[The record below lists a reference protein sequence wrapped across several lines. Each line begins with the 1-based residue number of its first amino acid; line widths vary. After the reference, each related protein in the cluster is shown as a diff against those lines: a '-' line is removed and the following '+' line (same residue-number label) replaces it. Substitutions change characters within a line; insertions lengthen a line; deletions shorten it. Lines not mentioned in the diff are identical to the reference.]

1 MKLLPRRG
9 SPRRKAWIIR
19 YFVAVVVLVAVTWVA
34 MPPVSRAYRD
44 WKKTRALAQAEEFL
58 AAEDFSNA
66 KLALD
71 VALAAKPGD
80 PQTLRVAANL
90 LEQVGAPEVMPLR
103 RRLVQVAPES
113 TEDHAALVL
122 SALRFN
128 DLNAARDAMRGMTP
142 EQANEP
148 AALRAALAYAQATN
162 NLPMADLLYNR
173 LRELEPENE
182 NLQVLHATLRLNN
195 PTAAVRDEALAE
207 LEALKSDPRQGL
219 FVLRQLLVDAMARQ
233 NMDRAKVLA
242 RELRQAPGANL
253 DDHLHSANLAL
264 NIEDR
269 PFEAVF
275 AEILPAVEA
284 TPEDTAT
291 LLRWLI
297 LVGEANRARSWLVQ
311 QDDALK
317 SAPAVLE
324 ARADL
329 AIAQSA
335 WDRLADLLESGVW
348 GPVNRDT
355 VRLAFSARLAAQREN
370 EALQDQIWSEALVSA
385 SSSLADLT
393 LLYRLASIWSWE
405 DQAESPLWVI
415 ARNFPSRT
423 WAHQTLY
430 NVYRLRRDTESMQAL
445 IGTLRL
451 SDTTLPRYQYD
462 WALLSML
469 LSERTAWTEEKQTM
483 QTLYES
489 NPDDAYY
496 ATGYAFALAQSE
508 REEEAVEI
516 ADQINELERN
526 LPERA
531 PYLAFVYATAM
542 RPGAVDKFAT
552 NAEGFD
558 NYLPEESQLLQD
570 ARNMVR

>member
-1 MKLLPRRG
+1 
-9 SPRRKAWIIR
+9 
-19 YFVAVVVLVAVTWVA
+19 
-34 MPPVSRAYRD
+34 
-44 WKKTRALAQAEEFL
+44 
-58 AAEDFSNA
+58 
-66 KLALD
+66 
-71 VALAAKPGD
+71 
-80 PQTLRVAANL
+80 
-90 LEQVGAPEVMPLR
+90 
-103 RRLVQVAPES
+103 
-113 TEDHAALVL
+113 
-122 SALRFN
+122 
-128 DLNAARDAMRGMTP
+128 
-142 EQANEP
+142 
-148 AALRAALAYAQATN
+148 
-162 NLPMADLLYNR
+162 
-173 LRELEPENE
+173 
-182 NLQVLHATLRLNN
+182 
-195 PTAAVRDEALAE
+195 
-207 LEALKSDPRQGL
+207 
-219 FVLRQLLVDAMARQ
+219 
-233 NMDRAKVLA
+233 
-242 RELRQAPGANL
+242 
-253 DDHLHSANLAL
+253 
-264 NIEDR
+264 
-269 PFEAVF
+269 
-275 AEILPAVEA
+275 
-284 TPEDTAT
+284 
-291 LLRWLI
+291 
-297 LVGEANRARSWLVQ
+297 VGEANRAQSWLVQ

-385 SSSLADLT
+385 SNSLADLT

-430 NVYRLRRDTESMQAL
+430 NVYRLRRDTENMQAL

-483 QTLYES
+483 QTLFES

-542 RPGAVDKFAT
+542 RPGAVDQFAT

>member
-1 MKLLPRRG
+1 MQLLPRRG
-9 SPRRKAWIIR
+9 SPRRKAWITR
-19 YFVAVVVLVAVTWVA
+19 YIMAAAALVVIAWVA
-34 MPPVSRAYRD
+34 LPSATRAYRE
-44 WKKTRALAQAEEFL
+44 WKKERALAQAEEFL
-58 AAEDFSNA
+58 AEQDFPNA

-148 AALRAALAYAQATN
+148 PALRAALAYAQATN
-162 NLPMADLLYNR
+162 NLPMADLLYAR
-173 LRELEPENE
+173 LRELEPEND
-182 NLQVLHATLRLNN
+182 NLHVLHATLRLNN
-195 PTAAVRDEALAE
+195 PTPSVRAEALAE
-207 LEALKSDPRQGL
+207 LDAFKAEPRHSL
-219 FVLRQLLVDAMARQ
+219 FVMRQLLVDAMARQ
-233 NMDRAKVLA
+233 DMDRAKQLA
-242 RELRQAPGANL
+242 AELRKDPRATL

-264 NIEDR
+264 NVEDR
-269 PFEAVF
+269 PFEDVF
-275 AEILPAVEA
+275 AEILPVVEA
-284 TPEDTAT
+284 TPENTAI

-311 QDDALK
+311 QDDELK
-317 SAPAVLE
+317 SAPSVLE

-348 GPVNRDT
+348 GPVDRDT
-355 VRLAFSARLAAQREN
+355 VRLAFSARLAAQRDN
-370 EALQDQIWSEALVSA
+370 AALQDQIWNEALVSA
-385 SSSLADLT
+385 SNSLPDLT
-393 LLYRLASIWSWE
+393 LLYRLASIWTWE
-405 DQAESPLWVI
+405 DQAEAPLWVI
-415 ARNFPSRT
+415 AENFPSRT

-430 NVYRLRRDTESMQAL
+430 NVYRLRRDTENMKAL

-451 SDTTLPRYQYD
+451 SDATLPRYQYD

-469 LSERTAWTEEKQTM
+469 LSERTIWTEEKQTM

-489 NPDDAYY
+489 DPDNAYY
-496 ATGYAFALAQSE
+496 ITGYAFALAQSD
-508 REEEAVEI
+508 REDEAVEI
-516 ADQINELERN
+516 ADRINELERN

-531 PYLAFVYATAM
+531 PYLAFVYAAAM
-542 RPGAVDKFAT
+542 KPGAVDTFVA
-552 NAEGFD
+552 NAEGFE
-558 NYLPEESQLLQD
+558 NLLPEETQLLQD